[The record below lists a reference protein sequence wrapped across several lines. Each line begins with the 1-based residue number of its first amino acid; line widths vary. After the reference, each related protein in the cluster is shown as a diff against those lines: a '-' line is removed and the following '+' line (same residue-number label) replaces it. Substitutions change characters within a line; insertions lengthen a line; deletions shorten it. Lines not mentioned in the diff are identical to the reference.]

1 MECCSTAGLAHLLRF
16 LRNPEVQMNGRL
28 NELGERL
35 RRSYV
40 NLSRSCRYGRVCS
53 SLHNIRLVQPS
64 IVLALSLVLVPTYG
78 WSQTQL
84 GTIFGTSNGRRYC
97 RSRSYGL

>member
-16 LRNPEVQMNGRL
+16 LRNPEVQMNGSL

-40 NLSRSCRYGRVCS
+40 NLSRSSRYGRVCS
-53 SLHNIRLVQPS
+53 SLHNIRLVQAVYS
-64 IVLALSLVLVPTYG
+64 IGSFTSTGPHVWLVPNTT
-78 WSQTQL
+78 WDN
-84 GTIFGTSNGRRYC
+84 FRYIQ
-97 RSRSYGL
+97 RAPLLPEP